1 MALQAADEQLRDEK
15 AKQLK
20 ALSDAAA
27 ILREAGD
34 TTNAQALEARAHMM
48 SRAESSV
55 SKATRIFVA
64 ARSIQRAQQER
75 REQEVAEREDA
86 RRKELDALYRLAKEE
101 TAAKRASAGEAREET
116 RREKLRAEEERKN
129 NKERVVRRKENLLY
143 MQQHLAADL
152 VADARA
158 FLQDGERGAARV
170 ATLVSLAK
178 KASGSK
184 SGLVAS
190 RAVLGT
196 AWDSNDR
203 LGYIPITPVLALD
216 KGKAKLQKE
225 WASEWMARAIYGGRD
240 PKEAKTAEAVWSR
253 LNKLLAEITPGYGR
267 LFKGC
272 HLADD
277 LLMRY
282 SRNVDLCVI
291 AALQR
296 YCIVVPEAQY
306 PCAIR
311 RFPWDDE
318 QIEGWVAAHKAK
330 ARASATAP
338 TKTKGGTGKDRPR
351 HEAEASGAASSSG
364 VKPRSKAEAPAS
376 ATGSGSSTS
385 AAAASAP
392 KTSAAAASA
401 AAGSL
406 YSKWADAP

>member
-1 MALQAADEQLRDEK
+1 
-15 AKQLK
+15 
-20 ALSDAAA
+20 
-27 ILREAGD
+27 
-34 TTNAQALEARAHMM
+34 M
-48 SRAESSV
+48 SRAMSSV
-55 SKATRIFVA
+55 GKATRIFVA

-75 REQEVAEREDA
+75 REQEAAEREDA
-86 RRKELDALYRLAKEE
+86 RRKELDAKYRLAKEE

-129 NKERVVRRKENLLY
+129 NKERLVRRKANLLY

-158 FLQDGERGAARV
+158 FLRDGKRGEARV
-170 ATLVSLAK
+170 ETLVSLAK

-190 RAVLGT
+190 RAVLDK
-196 AWDSNDR
+196 AWDSTER
-203 LGYIPITPVLALD
+203 VGYIPITPAIDLV
-216 KGKAKLQKE
+216 KGKAKPQKE

-253 LNKLLAEITPGYGR
+253 LNKLLAEIAPGYSR

-277 LLMRY
+277 LLMRH

-311 RFPWDDE
+311 LFPWDDE

-351 HEAEASGAASSSG
+351 HEAEASASTSGAASSSE
-364 VKPRSKAEAPAS
+364 VKPRSKAEAKAS
-376 ATGSGSSTS
+376 ATGSASSTEPHS
-385 AAAASAP
+385 APAP